1 MLRRGL
7 IKFALATL
15 SSSGLANAME
25 PWTGGRGAILMLHRV
40 RPQKNTPFQP
50 NAHLEVTPQYVD
62 EALTDLRR
70 RGMEFISIDEIPER
84 LASARAGRFIV
95 VTLDDASLDNLTYG
109 LDVFDSNDC
118 PFTVYVTSGFV
129 DRTTLPWWV
138 VLEEV
143 IASRAIVDARPLGGN
158 SAEVLG
164 SLQQKRRAFTRLSSQ
179 FKMVPERQKQAKVQ
193 DFAAMHGLNVDA
205 LMNNNFMNWQ
215 QLETLAESPLATIG
229 GHTLSHPILARLKAS
244 EARAEIVLGAERIE
258 EKLGRFPE
266 HFAYPYGGSDAVEK
280 TMFDMV
286 EQLGFATAVTTRGG
300 ILKGDGKEHLTALPR
315 VSVNGHYQDIRALR
329 ALISG
334 FPYICRRAGLGTI
347 FRKSSGLERQGA
359 ASTRL

>member
-7 IKFALATL
+7 IKYALVTL
-15 SSSGLANAME
+15 SSSGLANVME

-40 RPQKNTPFQP
+40 RPQYNKPFQP
-50 NAHLEVTPQYVD
+50 NAHLEVTPQFVD
-62 EALTDLRR
+62 EALQNLRR
-70 RGMEFISIDEIPER
+70 RGTEFISIDEIPER
-84 LASARAGRFIV
+84 LASPRGGRFMV

-109 LDVFDSNDC
+109 LDVFESNDC

-129 DRTTLPWWV
+129 DRTALPWWV
-138 VLEEV
+138 VLEQV

-164 SLQQKRRAFTRLSSQ
+164 SLQHKRRAFVRLSSQ
-179 FKMVPERQKQAKVQ
+179 FKMLPEPEKQSKIQ

-205 LMNNNFMNWQ
+205 LMNNNFMNWK
-215 QLETLAESPLATIG
+215 QLQTLAESPLATIG
-229 GHTLSHPILARLKAS
+229 GHTLSHPNLSRLKPS
-244 EARAEIVLGAERIE
+244 EARAEIVLGAERLE
-258 EKLGRFPE
+258 EKLGRYPD
-266 HFAYPYGGSDAVEK
+266 HFAYPYGDSEAVEK
-280 TMFDMV
+280 TMFELV

-300 ILKGDGKEHLTALPR
+300 ILKGEGREHLTALPR
-315 VSVNGHYQDIRALR
+315 VSLNGYYQDIRALR

-334 FPYICRRAGLGTI
+334 FPYIGHSAGSGTL
-347 FRKSSGLERQGA
+347 FQRSSGPARRDA